1 MQEPKKEQNPE
12 PKLRVVVQRQGA
24 AEGDGSG
31 GFAFVQVCEGS
42 LGLLQEE
49 EAEEGHDQTG
59 HAQDL
64 EEGAVGS
71 RDHLGVGSPPPPI
84 HIGRRLKMV
93 R

>member
-31 GFAFVQVCEGS
+31 GFAFVQVCEGP

-49 EAEEGHDQTG
+49 EAEEGHD
-59 HAQDL
+59 
-64 EEGAVGS
+64 
-71 RDHLGVGSPPPPI
+71 
-84 HIGRRLKMV
+84 
-93 R
+93 